1 MSDLIDRHKLVSK
14 INDFAYSIGLGGME
28 AVVVGIIKGQLAVE
42 SERTAHP
49 TCETCGHA
57 KPHPT
62 RLETMRICFVNSA
75 TQWHKDDYCSHH
87 TEVQK

>member
-1 MSDLIDRHKLVSK
+1 MSDLIDRQNTCEK
-14 INDFAYSIGLGGME
+14 IGMVHMRDE
-28 AVVVGIIKGQLAVE
+28 RLRNEIIDAVLSMPAVE
-42 SERTAHP
+42 PERTAHP

-87 TEVQK
+87 TEAKK